1 MIRKDDCILLLTQ
14 IEEEKK
20 IDVTPYITKLMI
32 SDSIPEDIL
41 KFINDNRQLDL
52 TAFYKKVR
60 KSYNANK
67 SNLYKNLVRETFN
80 KPEDVLTT
88 LASLSLQ
95 ILLFNNKVEDKTSFL
110 KHSRFEEITRVL
122 NNYSKT
128 YDLRPCLNLLYLIKS
143 DIKILESISK

>member
-1 MIRKDDCILLLTQ
+1 MIRKDDCVLLLTQ
-14 IEEEKK
+14 IQEEKG
-20 IDVTPYITKLMI
+20 IDVKNYITKVIVDSNI
-32 SDSIPEDIL
+32 SEDIL

-52 TAFYKKVR
+52 TAFYRKVR

-67 SNLYKNLVRETFN
+67 SSLYKNLVRETFN

-95 ILLFNNKVEDKTSFL
+95 ILLFNDKVEDKASFL

-122 NNYSKT
+122 NNYAKT

>member
-1 MIRKDDCILLLTQ
+1 MIRKDDCVLLLTQ

-20 IDVTPYITKLMI
+20 INVKPYIARLMA
-32 SDSIPEDIL
+32 SESIPEDIL

-52 TAFYKKVR
+52 TAFYTKVR

-67 SNLYKNLVRETFN
+67 SNLYKNLVRETFK

-95 ILLFNNKVEDKTSFL
+95 ILLFTDKVEDKVSFL
-110 KHSRFEEITRVL
+110 KHSRFEEVTRVL

-128 YDLRPCLNLLYLIKS
+128 YDLRPCLNLLYLVKS
-143 DIKILESISK
+143 DIKILESIA

>member
-1 MIRKDDCILLLTQ
+1 MIRKDDCVLLLTQ
-14 IEEEKK
+14 IQEEKNINVK
-20 IDVTPYITKLMI
+20 PYISRLIM

-80 KPEDVLTT
+80 KPEEVLTT
-88 LASLSLQ
+88 LASLTLQ
-95 ILLFNNKVEDKTSFL
+95 ILLFNEKVEDKASFL
-110 KHSRFEEITRVL
+110 KHSRFDELTFVL

-143 DIKILESISK
+143 DIKILESIS

>member
-1 MIRKDDCILLLTQ
+1 MIRKDDCVLLLTQ
-14 IEEEKK
+14 IQEEKK
-20 IDVTPYITKLMI
+20 INVKPYITRLMV
-32 SDSIPEDIL
+32 SETIPEDIL

-52 TAFYKKVR
+52 TAFYRKVR

-95 ILLFNNKVEDKTSFL
+95 ILLFNDKLADKTTFL

-122 NNYSKT
+122 NMYSKT
-128 YDLRPCLNLLYLIKS
+128 YDLRPCLNLLYLVKS
-143 DIKILESISK
+143 DIKILESISE

>member
-1 MIRKDDCILLLTQ
+1 MIRKDDCVLLLTQ
-14 IEEEKK
+14 IQEEKNINVK
-20 IDVTPYITKLMI
+20 PYISRLI
-32 SDSIPEDIL
+32 LSDSIPEDIL

-80 KPEDVLTT
+80 KPEEVLTT
-88 LASLSLQ
+88 LASLTLQ
-95 ILLFNNKVEDKTSFL
+95 ILLFNEKVEDKASFL
-110 KHSRFEEITRVL
+110 KHSRFDELTYVL

-143 DIKILESISK
+143 DIKILESIS

>member
-1 MIRKDDCILLLTQ
+1 MIRKDDCVLLLTQ
-14 IEEEKK
+14 IEEEKGV
-20 IDVTPYITKLMI
+20 DVKPYITRLMI
-32 SDSIPEDIL
+32 SDTIPEDIL

-67 SNLYKNLVRETFN
+67 SNLYKNLV
-80 KPEDVLTT
+80 LTT

-122 NNYSKT
+122 NMYSKT
-128 YDLRPCLNLLYLIKS
+128 YDLRPCLNLLYLVKS
-143 DIKILESISK
+143 DIKILESIS

>member
-1 MIRKDDCILLLTQ
+1 MIRKDDCVLLLTQ
-14 IEEEKK
+14 IEEEKHISVK
-20 IDVTPYITKLMI
+20 HYITKLMT

-67 SNLYKNLVRETFN
+67 SNLYKNLVRETFKN
-80 KPEDVLTT
+80 PEEVLKT

-95 ILLFNNKVEDKTSFL
+95 ILLFTDKVEDKISFL
-110 KHSRFEEITRVL
+110 KHSRFEEVTRVL

-143 DIKILESISK
+143 DIKILESISR

>member
-1 MIRKDDCILLLTQ
+1 MIRKDDCVLLLTQ
-14 IEEEKK
+14 IEEEKHINVK
-20 IDVTPYITKLMI
+20 PYITKLLLA
-32 SDSIPEDIL
+32 DSIPEDIL

-67 SNLYKNLVRETFN
+67 SNLYKNLVRESFN
-80 KPEDVLTT
+80 KPEDILTT
-88 LASLSLQ
+88 LASLALQ
-95 ILLFNNKVEDKTSFL
+95 VLLYNNKVEDKIAFL

-122 NNYSKT
+122 NLYSKT

-143 DIKILESISK
+143 DIKILENIG

>member
-1 MIRKDDCILLLTQ
+1 MIRKDDCVLLLTQ
-14 IEEEKK
+14 IEEEKNISVK
-20 IDVTPYITKLMI
+20 HYITKLMT

-67 SNLYKNLVRETFN
+67 SNLYKNLVRETFKN
-80 KPEDVLTT
+80 PEEVLKT

-95 ILLFNNKVEDKTSFL
+95 ILLFTDKVEDKVSFL
-110 KHSRFEEITRVL
+110 KHSRFEEVTRVL

-143 DIKILESISK
+143 DIKILESISR

>member
-1 MIRKDDCILLLTQ
+1 MIRKDDCVLLLTQ

-20 IDVTPYITKLMI
+20 INVKPYITKMML
-32 SDSIPEDIL
+32 SESIPDDVL

-52 TAFYKKVR
+52 TSFYQKVR

-67 SNLYKNLVRETFN
+67 SNLYKNLVRESFN

-95 ILLFNNKVEDKTSFL
+95 ILLYMSKVGEQTAFL
-110 KHSRFEEITRVL
+110 KHSRFEEITRAL
-122 NNYSKT
+122 NIYSKT
-128 YDLRPCLNLLYLIKS
+128 YDLRPCLKLLYLIKS
-143 DIKILESISK
+143 DIKILENIA